1 MTSEWLINAR
11 LREDFPK
18 SIRPRD
24 REDIEEIMESC
35 CNFIT
40 EQFLNL
46 ELTYRILGVQ
56 ADAPEKIKKEMKKKM
71 YEIGFACENKEQAM
85 RLREFVMKF
94 FENEDTEEV
103 KNSE

>member
-1 MTSEWLINAR
+1 MTREWLINAR
-11 LREDFPK
+11 LREDFPE

-24 REDIEEIMESC
+24 REDIEEVMESC
-35 CNFIT
+35 CHFIT

-71 YEIGFACENKEQAM
+71 KDEAVTWTARDEEERYREQKAYRKKHKIPM
-85 RLREFVMKF
+85 ER
-94 FENEDTEEV
+94 
-103 KNSE
+103 